1 MLANLSAVSD
11 APRATLPLLI
21 NAANQ
26 HSFKLIFEIHVF
38 VNRTIAWFTKSRKT
52 IDTRCLF
59 YIYSIIKWDSQYSI
73 FGRVLTHPMIKVRE
87 LLGLF
92 LPGG

>member
-26 HSFKLIFEIHVF
+26 HSFKLVFEIHVF

-52 IDTRCLF
+52 IDTRLSILYLLDYQMGFPIF
-59 YIYSIIKWDSQYSI
+59 YIW
-73 FGRVLTHPMIKVRE
+73 
-87 LLGLF
+87 
-92 LPGG
+92 PGSNSSND

>member
-26 HSFKLIFEIHVF
+26 HSFKLVFEIHVF

-52 IDTRCLF
+52 IDTRL
-59 YIYSIIKWDSQYSI
+59 SILYLLDYQWDSQYSI
-73 FGRVLTHPMIKVRE
+73 FGPVLTHPMIKVRE

>member
-11 APRATLPLLI
+11 TPRATLPLLI

-38 VNRTIAWFTKSRKT
+38 VNRTLAWFTKSRKT
-52 IDTRCLF
+52 IDTRL
-59 YIYSIIKWDSQYSI
+59 SILY
-73 FGRVLTHPMIKVRE
+73 
-87 LLGLF
+87 LLRLSNGIPNILYLAGF
-92 LPGG
+92 

>member
-11 APRATLPLLI
+11 TPRATLPLLI

-38 VNRTIAWFTKSRKT
+38 VNRTLAWFTKSRKT
-52 IDTRCLF
+52 IDTRSILYLLDYQMGFPIF
-59 YIYSIIKWDSQYSI
+59 YIW
-73 FGRVLTHPMIKVRE
+73 
-87 LLGLF
+87 
-92 LPGG
+92 PGSNSSND